1 MSSMECMETASTPSK
16 ASSPIVVP
24 PRRARPVPIQIT
36 QSRRASPEQDPA
48 AAAFASA
55 SPQPEKNGACAIMLQ
70 ATVHADDLRREE
82 NLRLARERE
91 EALAAAASVDEND
104 EELLEDAPLERKVR
118 RSVSWSEDIYV
129 LHEIQFK
136 ADEVV
141 DDDRGDWR

>member
-1 MSSMECMETASTPSK
+1 
-16 ASSPIVVP
+16 
-24 PRRARPVPIQIT
+24 
-36 QSRRASPEQDPA
+36 
-48 AAAFASA
+48 
-55 SPQPEKNGACAIMLQ
+55 MLQ

>member
-1 MSSMECMETASTPSK
+1 M
-16 ASSPIVVP
+16 
-24 PRRARPVPIQIT
+24 PIQIT
-36 QSRRASPEQDPA
+36 QSRRASPEQDAA

-118 RSVSWSEDIYV
+118 RSVSWSEDI
-129 LHEIQFK
+129 
-136 ADEVV
+136 
-141 DDDRGDWR
+141 